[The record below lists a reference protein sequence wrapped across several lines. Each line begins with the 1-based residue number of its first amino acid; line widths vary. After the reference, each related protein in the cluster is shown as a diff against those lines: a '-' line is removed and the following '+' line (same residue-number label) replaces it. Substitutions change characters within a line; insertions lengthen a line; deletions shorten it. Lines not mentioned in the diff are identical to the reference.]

1 MGRRARA
8 GFTLTEVLI
17 ALTIFALIAAAGTA
31 VMGVSI
37 DSRFTVKAASERLA
51 EVQRMRALL
60 KADVSQAVARPLA
73 GGDGLVPLRT
83 RATVGADPTLVLALT
98 RTGAGAGLDEDG
110 SGLIGIE
117 YHLVEDRLERRV
129 RPHPDAPG
137 PGVVQVVATGVTVAE
152 ASFVSLGVDTPVFE
166 PRIRQTMPDAVR
178 LRLTL
183 ETYGSLDQLLL
194 IGSGR

>member
-1 MGRRARA
+1 MRRRTRG

-37 DSRFTVKAASERLA
+37 DSRFAVKAASERLA
-51 EVQRMRALL
+51 EVQRLRALL
-60 KADVSQAVARPLA
+60 KGDVSQAVARPLA

-98 RTGAGAGLDEDG
+98 RTGAGVGLDEDG

>member
-1 MGRRARA
+1 MRTRA

-37 DSRFTVKAASERLA
+37 DSRFAVKAASERLA

-73 GGDGLVPLRT
+73 GGDGIVPLRT
-83 RATVGADPTLVLALT
+83 RAVVGADPTLVLALT
-98 RTGAGAGLDEDG
+98 RTGAGVGLDEDG

-117 YHLVEDRLERRV
+117 YHLVEDRLERHV

-166 PRIRQTMPDAVR
+166 PRIRQTMPDAIR

>member
-1 MGRRARA
+1 MRRRA

-17 ALTIFALIAAAGTA
+17 ALTIFALIAAAGTS

-37 DSRFTVKAASERLA
+37 DSRFAVKAASERLA

-73 GGDGLVPLRT
+73 GGDGMVPLRT
-83 RATVGADPTLVLALT
+83 RAVVGADPTLVLALT
-98 RTGAGAGLDEDG
+98 RTGAGVGLDEDG

-183 ETYGSLDQLLL
+183 ETYGPLDQLLL

>member
-1 MGRRARA
+1 MRRRTRG

-37 DSRFTVKAASERLA
+37 DSRFAVKAASERLA

-73 GGDGLVPLRT
+73 GVDGLVPLRT

-98 RTGAGAGLDEDG
+98 RTGAGVGLDEDG

-137 PGVVQVVATGVTVAE
+137 PGVVQVVATRVTVAE
-152 ASFVSLGVDTPVFE
+152 AAFVSLGVDSPVFE

>member
-1 MGRRARA
+1 MRRRTRA

-37 DSRFTVKAASERLA
+37 DSRFAVKAASERLA
-51 EVQRMRALL
+51 EVQRLRALL

-98 RTGAGAGLDEDG
+98 RTGAGVGLAEDG

-183 ETYGSLDQLLL
+183 ETYGSLDQWLL

>member
-1 MGRRARA
+1 MGRRTRA

-37 DSRFTVKAASERLA
+37 DSRFAVKAASERLA

-60 KADVSQAVARPLA
+60 KADLSQAVARPLA

-83 RATVGADPTLVLALT
+83 RAAVGADPTLVLALT
-98 RTGAGAGLDEDG
+98 RTGAGVGLDEDG

-137 PGVVQVVATGVTVAE
+137 SGVVQVVATGVTVAE

-183 ETYGSLDQLLL
+183 ETYGPLDQLLL

>member
-1 MGRRARA
+1 MRRRARA

-37 DSRFTVKAASERLA
+37 DSRFTIKAASERLA

-73 GGDGLVPLRT
+73 GGDGIAPLRT
-83 RATVGADPTLVLALT
+83 RAVVGAAPTLVLALT
-98 RTGAGAGLDEDG
+98 RTGAGVGLDEDG

-152 ASFVSLGVDTPVFE
+152 ASFVSLGVETPVFE
-166 PRIRQTMPDAVR
+166 PRLRQTMPDAVR

-183 ETYGSLDQLLL
+183 ETYGPLDQLLL

>member
-1 MGRRARA
+1 MRRRA

-37 DSRFTVKAASERLA
+37 DSRFAVKAASERLA

-73 GGDGLVPLRT
+73 GGDGIVPLRT

-98 RTGAGAGLDEDG
+98 RTGAGVGLDEDG

-183 ETYGSLDQLLL
+183 ETYGSLDQLLM

>member
-1 MGRRARA
+1 MGRRTRA

-37 DSRFTVKAASERLA
+37 DSRFAVRAASERLA

-73 GGDGLVPLRT
+73 GGDGIVPLRT
-83 RATVGADPTLVLALT
+83 RAAVGADPTLVLALT
-98 RTGAGAGLDEDG
+98 RTGAGIGLDEDG

-137 PGVVQVVATGVTVAE
+137 PGVVQVVATGVAVAE

>member
-1 MGRRARA
+1 MRRRA

-37 DSRFTVKAASERLA
+37 DSRFAVKAASERLA

-73 GGDGLVPLRT
+73 GGDGIVPLRT
-83 RATVGADPTLVLALT
+83 RAGVGADPTLVLALT
-98 RTGAGAGLDEDG
+98 RTGAGFGLDEDG

-152 ASFVSLGVDTPVFE
+152 ASFVSLGVDTRVFE

-183 ETYGSLDQLLL
+183 ETYGPLDQLLL

>member
-1 MGRRARA
+1 MRRRA

-37 DSRFTVKAASERLA
+37 DSRFAVKAASERLA

-98 RTGAGAGLDEDG
+98 RTGAGVGLDEDG

-117 YHLVEDRLERRV
+117 YHLVEDRLERRG

-137 PGVVQVVATGVTVAE
+137 LGVVQVVATGVTVAE

>member
-1 MGRRARA
+1 MRRRA

-98 RTGAGAGLDEDG
+98 RTGAGVGLDEDG

-152 ASFVSLGVDTPVFE
+152 AAFVSPGVDTPVFE

>member
-37 DSRFTVKAASERLA
+37 DSRFAVKAASERLA

-73 GGDGLVPLRT
+73 GGDGIVPLRT
-83 RATVGADPTLVLALT
+83 RAVVGADPTLVLALT
-98 RTGAGAGLDEDG
+98 RTGAGVGLDEDG

-129 RPHPDAPG
+129 RSHPDAPG

-166 PRIRQTMPDAVR
+166 PRLRQTMPDAVR

>member
-1 MGRRARA
+1 
-8 GFTLTEVLI
+8 LTEVLI

-37 DSRFTVKAASERLA
+37 DSRFAVKAASERLA

-98 RTGAGAGLDEDG
+98 RTGAGVGLDEDG

-137 PGVVQVVATGVTVAE
+137 LGVVQVVATGVTVAE

>member
-1 MGRRARA
+1 MRRRA

-37 DSRFTVKAASERLA
+37 DSRFAVKAASERLA

-83 RATVGADPTLVLALT
+83 RAAVGADPTLVLALT
-98 RTGAGAGLDEDG
+98 RTGAGFGLDEDG

-183 ETYGSLDQLLL
+183 QTYGPLDQLLL

>member
-1 MGRRARA
+1 MRRRA
-8 GFTLTEVLI
+8 GFTLTEVPI

-37 DSRFTVKAASERLA
+37 DSRFAVKAASERLA

-98 RTGAGAGLDEDG
+98 RTGAGVGLDEDG

-137 PGVVQVVATGVTVAE
+137 LGVVQVVATGVTVAE

>member
-1 MGRRARA
+1 MGRRTRA

-37 DSRFTVKAASERLA
+37 DSRFAVRAASE
-51 EVQRMRALL
+51 
-60 KADVSQAVARPLA
+60 PLA
-73 GGDGLVPLRT
+73 GGDGIVPLRT
-83 RATVGADPTLVLALT
+83 RAAVGADPTLVLALT
-98 RTGAGAGLDEDG
+98 RTGAGIGLDEDG

-137 PGVVQVVATGVTVAE
+137 PGVVQVVATGVAVAE

>member
-1 MGRRARA
+1 MRTRARA

-73 GGDGLVPLRT
+73 DGDGIAPLRT
-83 RATVGADPTLVLALT
+83 RAVVGADPTLVLALT
-98 RTGAGAGLDEDG
+98 RMGAGVGLDEDG

-152 ASFVSLGVDTPVFE
+152 ASFVSLGVETPVFE
-166 PRIRQTMPDAVR
+166 PRLRQTMPDAVR

-183 ETYGSLDQLLL
+183 ETYGPLEQLLL

>member
-1 MGRRARA
+1 MRRRA

-17 ALTIFALIAAAGTA
+17 ALTIFALIAAAGTS

-37 DSRFTVKAASERLA
+37 DSRFAVKAAFERLA

-73 GGDGLVPLRT
+73 GGDGMVPLRT
-83 RATVGADPTLVLALT
+83 RAVVGADPTLVLALT
-98 RTGAGAGLDEDG
+98 RTGAGVGLDEDG

-183 ETYGSLDQLLL
+183 ETYGPLDQLLL

>member
-1 MGRRARA
+1 MRTRA

-37 DSRFTVKAASERLA
+37 DSRFAVKAASERLA

-73 GGDGLVPLRT
+73 GGDGIVPLRT
-83 RATVGADPTLVLALT
+83 RAVVGADPTLVLALT
-98 RTGAGAGLDEDG
+98 RTGAGVGLDEDG

-117 YHLVEDRLERRV
+117 YHLVEDRLERHM

-166 PRIRQTMPDAVR
+166 PRIRQTMPDAIR

>member
-1 MGRRARA
+1 MRRRA

-17 ALTIFALIAAAGTA
+17 ALTIFALVAAAGTA

-37 DSRFTVKAASERLA
+37 DSRFAVKAASERLA

-98 RTGAGAGLDEDG
+98 RTGAGVGLDEEG

-129 RPHPDAPG
+129 RAHPDAPG

-183 ETYGSLDQLLL
+183 ENYGPLDQLLL

>member
-1 MGRRARA
+1 MRRRTRA

-51 EVQRMRALL
+51 EVQRLRALL
-60 KADVSQAVARPLA
+60 KADVSQAIARPLP
-73 GGDGLVPLRT
+73 GGGTPVSLRT
-83 RATVGADPTLVLALT
+83 RADAGADPTLVLALT
-98 RTGAGAGLDEDG
+98 RTGAGVGLDEDG

-117 YHLVEDRLERRV
+117 YHLIDGRLERRV

-152 ASFVSLGVDTPVFE
+152 VAFVAYGVETPAFE
-166 PRIRQTMPDAVR
+166 PRLRQTMPDAVH

-183 ETYGSLDQLLL
+183 DTYGPLDQWLL

>member
-1 MGRRARA
+1 MRRRA

-37 DSRFTVKAASERLA
+37 DSRFAVKAASERLA

-98 RTGAGAGLDEDG
+98 RTGAGVGLDEDG

-137 PGVVQVVATGVTVAE
+137 LGVVQVVATGVTVAE

>member
-1 MGRRARA
+1 MRRRTRA

-37 DSRFTVKAASERLA
+37 DSRFAVKAASERLA
-51 EVQRMRALL
+51 EVQRLRALL

-98 RTGAGAGLDEDG
+98 RTGAGVGLAEDG

-166 PRIRQTMPDAVR
+166 PRIRQTIPDAVR
-178 LRLTL
+178 LSLTL
-183 ETYGSLDQLLL
+183 ETYGPLDQLLL

>member
-1 MGRRARA
+1 MRRRTRA

-51 EVQRMRALL
+51 AVQRTRALM
-60 KADVSQAVARPLA
+60 KADVSQAVARPLPD
-73 GGDGLVPLRT
+73 GDGGTPLRT
-83 RATVGADPTLVLALT
+83 RAVPGADPTLILALT
-98 RTGAGAGLDEDG
+98 RTGAGVGLDEDG
-110 SGLIGIE
+110 SGLIGVQ
-117 YHLVEDRLERRV
+117 YHLVGDRLERRV

-137 PGVVQVVATGVTVAE
+137 PGVVQVLATGVSRAE
-152 ASFVSLGVDTPVFE
+152 ARFVVYGAEVPVFE
-166 PRIRQTMPDAVR
+166 PRLRLPMPDAVH
-178 LRLTL
+178 LELTL
-183 ETYGSLDQLLL
+183 EDYGALDQWLL

>member
-1 MGRRARA
+1 MGRRTRA

-37 DSRFTVKAASERLA
+37 DSRFAVKAASERLA

-73 GGDGLVPLRT
+73 GGDGIVPLRT
-83 RATVGADPTLVLALT
+83 RAAVGADPTLVLALT
-98 RTGAGAGLDEDG
+98 RTGAGIGLDEDG

-152 ASFVSLGVDTPVFE
+152 ASFVSLGVDAPVFE